1 MFDELPIFIQDH
13 LPFSTEQIEALEQ
26 IYDDHY
32 LEIIALLLVFVSIVV
47 LRFLP
52 FSSTIASVLGR
63 KTERSQPFGQNHI
76 GSNKSLS
83 WSRTGIL
90 QNHFKMPAASPQT
103 VRNYLTTYLH
113 TPMNTTSSHVYCHAR
128 ATSPQTLQ
136 NNPKLTHLHR

>member
-13 LPFSTEQIEALEQ
+13 LPFSTEQSEALEQ

-32 LEIIALLLVFVSIVV
+32 LEIIALFVVFVSIVV

-63 KTERSQPFGQNHI
+63 KTERSQPFGQKHI
-76 GSNKSLS
+76 GSNKSSS

-103 VRNYLTTYLH
+103 VRNYLTT
-113 TPMNTTSSHVYCHAR
+113 
-128 ATSPQTLQ
+128 
-136 NNPKLTHLHR
+136 